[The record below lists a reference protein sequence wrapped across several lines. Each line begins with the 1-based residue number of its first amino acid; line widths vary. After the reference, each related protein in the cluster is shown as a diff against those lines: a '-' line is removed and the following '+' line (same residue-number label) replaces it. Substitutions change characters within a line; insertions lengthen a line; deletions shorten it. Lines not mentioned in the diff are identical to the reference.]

1 MEDKYYNDEK
11 TQKKLEITVMIIFT
25 CYSVAL
31 FMTAQLSGWSV
42 YVKELIFISV
52 VASWVMCIKRFR
64 SYDYR
69 SVFVS
74 VMSWMNFV
82 IFALHTNNFISIIP
96 VMAGLIILLS
106 IFSSTR
112 IVDLGMVVSNF
123 LFIYHGFIAKTIP
136 LANSDDVT
144 ALVLHVL
151 SVYTASFTAWITIRL
166 RMEMS
171 AKLYENIHSLQSAEQ
186 SKDDFMVNI
195 SHEIRTP
202 INAVC
207 GMSEAIL
214 QEDIPI
220 GVRKD
225 VIDIQTAGRNLLST
239 VSNILDYSELE
250 SGELELAEESYN
262 ITSTITD
269 IINMALTLENGK
281 KLEFIVD
288 CDANLPSNLVGDEQ
302 KIRRIVMNLLDN
314 AIKFTKEGGV
324 VLRIKSRKEEYGIN
338 LIVSVKDSGIG
349 IEPGD
354 MEKIFTRFSQVDSKR
369 NREEGGAG
377 IGLAITKALVCKMG
391 GFITVESQPGIGSEF
406 QFTIPQKVL
415 DESPIVSIKNK
426 QNLFAAC
433 YLNMDKYNFSAVRN
447 GYESSILHIAE
458 QFGIPFR
465 ICKKLPELKRR
476 MEHENYTHIFIG
488 WDEYCEDRNFF
499 EGMAKERDIVLILDY
514 GQEVRAGS
522 NMLRIYKPF
531 TVLSIAAV
539 FNGRKVV
546 QRDEQNID
554 THHRFIAPT
563 ANVLVVDDNAM
574 NLKVMARLLLPYQI
588 KVTMAGSGQEALD
601 KLSNMEFDCVFLDHM
616 MPEMD
621 GVETL
626 HKIRQKPGAYF
637 QSLFVIAFTAN
648 AIGGA
653 REMFLSEGFNDFIA
667 KPIEMSV
674 LERMLRRYIPVHKQI
689 VVDEEESEESKTSAP
704 AQAAAIEEVAATSE
718 TGTAAAGG
726 QSVETDGTS
735 VTEKNISGAA
745 QDADEKALEA
755 LRQEGID
762 TSLGIS
768 YCGDREGFRD
778 IIRMYYNEGPKRR
791 KKLEQLYKD
800 EDWENYVIAVHALK
814 SNSKGV
820 GANELGELALA
831 LEMAGKG
838 GHFDY
843 ILDHHD
849 EMMEQHDALLEI
861 LSQNSFVCPG
871 ENEQEDDNSGEG
883 DGNKADTGEAAME
896 QSAASLEDL
905 IVCLQEKLDGFE
917 SEGIEEVLHSLEQY
931 NLPDGT
937 DSLSGLTEQIR
948 EKVNDFDFLSASEA
962 LSAWEEERKGEVH

>member
-1 MEDKYYNDEK
+1 MEV
-11 TQKKLEITVMIIFT
+11 IVMIIFS

-31 FMTAQLSGWSV
+31 FIMAQLSGWSV

-52 VASWVMCIKRFR
+52 AASWVICIRRFR
-64 SYDYR
+64 SYNDR
-69 SVFVS
+69 SVFIS

-82 IFALHTNNFISIIP
+82 IFALHTDNFISIIP

-136 LANSDDVT
+136 LANFNDVT

-214 QEDIPI
+214 QEDIPV

-324 VLRIKSRKEEYGIN
+324 VLRISSRKEEYGIN

-377 IGLAITKALVCKMG
+377 IGLAITKSLVRKMG

-433 YLNMDKYNFSAVRN
+433 YFNMDRFNFSAVRS
-447 GYESSILHIAE
+447 GYENCILHIAE

-465 ICKKLPELKRR
+465 VCKKLPELKRR

-499 EGMAKERDIVLILDY
+499 EKMAKKQDIVLILDY
-514 GQEVRAGS
+514 GQEVRSGS

-539 FNGRKVV
+539 FNGRKIV
-546 QRDEQNID
+546 QRDEQHID
-554 THHRFIAPT
+554 THRRFVAPT

-601 KLSNMEFDCVFLDHM
+601 KLGNMEFDCVFLDHM

-626 HKIRQKPGAYF
+626 HKIRQKPGVYF
-637 QSLFVIAFTAN
+637 QSLIVIAFTAN

-689 VVDEEESEESKTSAP
+689 VVDEEEAAESRTP
-704 AQAAAIEEVAATSE
+704 VPVNTDAAEEVAATQE
-718 TGTAAAGG
+718 GTAGAEV
-726 QSVETDGTS
+726 QSAQ
-735 VTEKNISGAA
+735 TEEAYITERDISGEA
-745 QDADEKALEA
+745 QEADEKALEA
-755 LRQEGID
+755 LRQAGIN
-762 TSLGIS
+762 TALGIS
-768 YCGDREGFRD
+768 YCGDLEGFRD
-778 IIRMYYNEGPKRR
+778 IIHMYYNEGPKRR
-791 KKLEQLYKD
+791 KNLEQLYKE
-800 EDWENYVIAVHALK
+800 EDWANYVIAVHALK

-820 GANELGELALA
+820 GAEELGELALA
-831 LEMAGKG
+831 LEMAGKEG
-838 GHFDY
+838 RFDY
-843 ILDHHD
+843 ISDHHD
-849 EMMEQHDALLEI
+849 EMMEQHDALLKM
-861 LSQNSFVCPG
+861 LSENSFVCPG
-871 ENEQEDDNSGEG
+871 GNTQEDGQEDEDKANTGAAEAEG
-883 DGNKADTGEAAME
+883 
-896 QSAASLEDL
+896 SAALPEDL
-905 IVCLQEKLDGFE
+905 IASLREKLDGFE
-917 SEGIEEVLHSLEQY
+917 SEGIEELLHALEQC

-937 DSLSGLTEQIR
+937 ESLSAVAEQIR
-948 EKVNDFDFLSASEA
+948 EKVNDFDFLGASEV
-962 LSAWEEERKGEVH
+962 LSAWEQERKGSVH

>member
-1 MEDKYYNDEK
+1 M
-11 TQKKLEITVMIIFT
+11 TIFS
-25 CYSVAL
+25 CYAVAL
-31 FMTAQLSGWSV
+31 LIVAQLSGWSV
-42 YVKELIFISV
+42 YVKELILLSII
-52 VASWVMCIKRFR
+52 ASWVICIRRFR
-64 SYDYR
+64 SYNDR
-69 SVFVS
+69 SVFIS

-82 IFALHTNNFISIIP
+82 IFAMHTDNFISIIP

-136 LANSDDVT
+136 LANSDDVM

-151 SVYTASFTAWITIRL
+151 SVYTASFTAWVTIRI
-166 RMEMS
+166 RMEIS
-171 AKLYENIHSLQSAEQ
+171 AKLYENIHSLESAEQ

-214 QEDIPI
+214 QEDIPV

-338 LIVSVKDSGIG
+338 LIVSVRDSGIG

-377 IGLAITKALVCKMG
+377 IGLAITKSLVRKMG

-433 YLNMDKYNFSAVRN
+433 YFNMDKFNFSAVRE
-447 GYESSILHIAE
+447 GYESCILHIAE
-458 QFGIPFR
+458 QFGILFR

-476 MEHENYTHIFIG
+476 MEHENYSHIFIG
-488 WDEYCEDRNFF
+488 WEEYCEDRSFF
-499 EGMAKERDIVLILDY
+499 EGLAKERDIVLILDY
-514 GQEVRAGS
+514 GQEVRSGS

-539 FNGRKVV
+539 FNGRKIV
-546 QRDEQNID
+546 QRDEQHID
-554 THHRFIAPT
+554 MHRRFIAPT

-601 KLSNMEFDCVFLDHM
+601 KLSSMEFDCVFLDHM

-637 QSLFVIAFTAN
+637 QSLSVIAFTAN

-674 LERMLRRYIPVHKQI
+674 LERMLRRYIPAHKQI
-689 VVDEEESEESKTSAP
+689 VVDEEESGEGGTFTAASEE
-704 AQAAAIEEVAATSE
+704 IAATSE
-718 TGTAAAGG
+718 KGTAAAAV
-726 QSVETDGTS
+726 QSAKTDGTS
-735 VTEKNISGAA
+735 EEENNVSGAA

-755 LRQEGID
+755 LRQAGID
-762 TSLGIS
+762 TALGIS
-768 YCGDREGFRD
+768 YCGDLEGFRD
-778 IIRMYYNEGPKRR
+778 IIGMYYSEGPKRR
-791 KKLEQLYKD
+791 KNLEKLYKD
-800 EDWENYVIAVHALK
+800 KDWGNYVIAVHALK

-820 GANELGELALA
+820 GANGLGELALA
-831 LEMAGKG
+831 LEMAGKEG
-838 GHFDY
+838 RFDY
-843 ILDHHD
+843 IVDHHD
-849 EMMEQHDALLEI
+849 EMMGRHDALLEV
-861 LSQNSFVCPG
+861 LSKNSFVCPG
-871 ENEQEDDNSGEG
+871 GDAQEDDHSGEG
-883 DGNKADTGEAAME
+883 DGNKVTTEAAE
-896 QSAASLEDL
+896 TEAGAASLEEL
-905 IVCLQEKLDGFE
+905 IASLREKLDGFE
-917 SEGIEEVLHSLEQY
+917 SEGIEELLHALEQY

-937 DSLSGLTEQIR
+937 DSLSGLTGQIR
-948 EKVNDFDFLSASEA
+948 EKVNDFDFLGASEA
-962 LSAWEEERKGEVH
+962 LSAWEEERKG

>member
-1 MEDKYYNDEK
+1 
-11 TQKKLEITVMIIFT
+11 MIVFT
-25 CYSVAL
+25 CYAVAL
-31 FMTAQLSGWSV
+31 LITAQLSGWSV
-42 YVKELIFISV
+42 YVKELIFMSIA
-52 VASWVMCIKRFR
+52 ASWIMCVKRFR
-64 SYDYR
+64 SYDDR
-69 SVFVS
+69 SVFIS

-123 LFIYHGFIAKTIP
+123 LFIYHGFIVKTIP
-136 LANSDDVT
+136 LANSDDVM

-324 VLRIKSRKEEYGIN
+324 VLRIRSRKEEYGIN

-447 GYESSILHIAE
+447 GYEGCILHISE

-465 ICKKLPELKRR
+465 VCKKLPELKRR
-476 MEHENYTHIFIG
+476 MERENYTHIFIG

-499 EGMAKERDIVLILDY
+499 EGLAKERDIVLILDY
-514 GQEVRAGS
+514 GQEVRSGS
-522 NMLRIYKPF
+522 KMLRIYKPF

-546 QRDEQNID
+546 QRDEQHID
-554 THHRFIAPT
+554 THRRFIAPT

-601 KLSNMEFDCVFLDHM
+601 KLSKMEFDCVFLDHM

-637 QSLFVIAFTAN
+637 QSLIVIAFTAN

-689 VVDEEESEESKTSAP
+689 AVDEEESQGSGTSAP
-704 AQAAAIEEVAATSE
+704 APAAAAEKAAPVSE
-718 TGTAAAGG
+718 
-726 QSVETDGTS
+726 
-735 VTEKNISGAA
+735 KGAEG
-745 QDADEKALEA
+745 DADENALEA
-755 LRQEGID
+755 LRQSGID
-762 TSLGIS
+762 TSLGIA

-778 IIRMYYNEGPKRR
+778 IIRMYCNEGPKRR
-791 KKLEQLYKD
+791 KNLERLYKD
-800 EDWENYVIAVHALK
+800 QDWENYVVAVHALK

-820 GANELGELALA
+820 GAHELSELALA

-849 EMMEQHDALLEI
+849 EMMERHDALMEM
-861 LSQNSFVCPG
+861 LSQNSFVCSG
-871 ENEQEDDNSGEG
+871 GDEQEGDNAGEA
-883 DGNKADTGEAAME
+883 DANKAGAGQAEME
-896 QSAASLEDL
+896 ESAASMEDL
-905 IVCLQEKLDGFE
+905 IISLKEKLDGFE
-917 SEGIEEVLHSLEQY
+917 SEGVEDVLHALEQC

-937 DSLSGLTEQIR
+937 ESLSGLAEQIR
-948 EKVNDFDFLSASEA
+948 EKVSDFDFLSASEA